1 MKNDNT
7 MLIAA
12 AKKARLEQVNYW
24 TTVGAEK
31 ENAKL
36 KDELNTAATTSSSSS
51 TATPAKTS
59 TPNKNG
65 IEICSNLVSSSSKS
79 TNNPNKSS
87 SSASNSTNTTPIK
100 SKILNKSNSGSNLLS
115 KNTPIVTSLKSAFKR
130 KLSGG
135 N

>member
-1 MKNDNT
+1 MKNDNA

-31 ENAKL
+31 DNAK
-36 KDELNTAATTSSSSS
+36 KKEELLTAATTSS
-51 TATPAKTS
+51 TPARTS

-65 IEICSNLVSSSSKS
+65 IESSSNLVSSSSKS
-79 TNNPNKSS
+79 TNNPNKSTS
-87 SSASNSTNTTPIK
+87 HTTPIK

-115 KNTPIVTSLKSAFKR
+115 KNQPITSLKNAFKR